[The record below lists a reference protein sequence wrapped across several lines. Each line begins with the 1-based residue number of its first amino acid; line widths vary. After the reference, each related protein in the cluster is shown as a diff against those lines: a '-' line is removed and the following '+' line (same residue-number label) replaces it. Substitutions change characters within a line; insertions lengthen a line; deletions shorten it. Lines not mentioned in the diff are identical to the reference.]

1 MKIDT
6 RHKIKLASIAYR
18 IVSLVRRSFGKSDD
32 VIIKRGGILWD
43 IDLHE
48 GIDFSIFLLGGFE
61 PRTLKLYK
69 KLLGG
74 RDGEIVID
82 IGANIGAHT
91 LPLAQLVV
99 PLGGKV
105 YAFEPTDYAYGKLL
119 RNLALNPLI
128 SGDGVVAV
136 QAMLVA
142 EDGVSVDHEI
152 YSSWPLVNG
161 RTLHADHQG
170 ELKTTKGAQA
180 VSFDSFV
187 RMQGIQR
194 IDFIKLDVD
203 GHEPDVLR
211 GAELSLRRFHPTILM
226 EWSPNL
232 FTDDAMNSAL
242 SRLLEIGYELFDG
255 TSGKFIS
262 GGSKELDRRTPHK
275 GSLNILLKMP
285 K

>member
-1 MKIDT
+1 MIAGIASGVYRTYKDA
-6 RHKIKLASIAYR
+6 ASI
-18 IVSLVRRSFGKSDD
+18 LVK
-32 VIIKRGGILWD
+32 VKREFYPD
-43 IDLHE
+43 
-48 GIDFSIFLLGGFE
+48 
-61 PRTLKLYK
+61 
-69 KLLGG
+69 
-74 RDGEIVID
+74 
-82 IGANIGAHT
+82 A
-91 LPLAQLVV
+91 
-99 PLGGKV
+99 
-105 YAFEPTDYAYGKLL
+105 
-119 RNLALNPLI
+119 
-128 SGDGVVAV
+128 
-136 QAMLVA
+136 
-142 EDGVSVDHEI
+142 VDHEI